1 MKKRLQLTALDMQD
15 GDRIREAVLETL
27 AQAIDER
34 DWKAGPKLE
43 REMKRIGSDL
53 LGSLKRIGVRNAEAE
68 AEAIMADVAM
78 AFAQAIFK
86 VTSEP
91 RV

>member
-1 MKKRLQLTALDMQD
+1 MKKRLQLTAFDIQN
-15 GDRIREAVLETL
+15 GDRIREVVLGTL
-27 AQAIDER
+27 AQAADER
-34 DWKAGPKLE
+34 DWVAGPKME

-53 LGSLKRIGVRNAEAE
+53 LGSLKRMGVRNAEAE
-68 AEAIMADVAM
+68 AEAIMADVAI

-86 VTSEP
+86 VTGEP